1 MGQSRTDTGADR
13 AGDVGPVRHD
23 SPVRTDQPAPLAA
36 SGSSTRQVV
45 VPFVPQLGRVLSAF
59 RHGGHDPTARRSA
72 DGACWRATRTP
83 EGPVTLRVVAVGQAI
98 TGQAWG
104 PGASWQLDALPAL
117 VGCQDDLSTFEPG
130 PLSLLARTF
139 EGPRLGRTG
148 LVWDSLVPAVLE
160 QKVTGIQAFASYRR
174 LLRRFGEP
182 APGPGAALG
191 LVVPPPPEIWQS
203 VPGHDFHQAGVGP
216 QRRDAIRA
224 AAIIGHRLGSLGLG
238 ADGLPA
244 DGVEASARLDVALR
258 SVPGLGVWTSAEI
271 RQRVLGDP
279 DAVSVG
285 DAHIPHIVG
294 AGLAGR
300 RVDDAGMLELL
311 APWRGH
317 RHRVTVLLAMGGP
330 APERFGPRYAPIDF
344 RCF

>member
-1 MGQSRTDTGADR
+1 
-13 AGDVGPVRHD
+13 VRHD
-23 SPVRTDQPAPLAA
+23 APVRTDQSAPVAA
-36 SGSSTRQVV
+36 RGSSIRQML
-45 VPFVPQLGRVLSAF
+45 VPNGSQLGRVLSAF
-59 RHGGHDPTARRSA
+59 RHGGSDPTTRHSA
-72 DGACWRATRTP
+72 DGAFWRAARTP
-83 EGPVTLRVVAVGQAI
+83 AGPVTLRVVAVGQAV

-117 VGCQDDLSTFEPG
+117 VGCHDDLTTFEPG
-130 PLSLLARTF
+130 PLALLARRF

-160 QKVTGIQAFASYRR
+160 QKVTGLQAFAAYRR
-174 LLRRFGEP
+174 LLRQFGEP

-191 LVVPPPPEIWQS
+191 LVVPPASAVWQT
-203 VPGHDFHQAGVGP
+203 VPGHDFHRAGVGP

-224 AAIIGHRLGSLGLG
+224 AAIFGPRLDSLGLG
-238 ADGLPA
+238 NDGLPA
-244 DGVEASARLDVALR
+244 GGVEASARLDAALR
-258 SVPGLGVWTSAEI
+258 SVPGVGVWTSAEI
-271 RQRVLGDP
+271 RQRVLGDA
-279 DAVSVG
+279 DAVSIG

-317 RHRVTVLLAMGGP
+317 RHRVTVLLAMCGP

-344 RCF
+344 RAF